1 MHGRTLVGMDD
12 RLCSRVGCSREA
24 TATLTYDYSDQMV
37 VLGPLGLTREPHSYD
52 LCSLHSE
59 RISTPRGWQVIR
71 HADYR
76 PEVP

>member
-1 MHGRTLVGMDD
+1 M
-12 RLCSRVGCSREA
+12 
-24 TATLTYDYSDQMV
+24 TYDYSDQMV

-52 LCSLHSE
+52 MCSLHSE

-76 PEVP
+76 PEAP